1 MGQRLNIQIQRGE
14 TILANAYY
22 HWSAYTGSALA
33 LLEMIHEKWDELST
47 EENDVIRAVRLLEST
62 RAGLTQKELFNVDIL
77 GQGFVPGNVEVNRND
92 GLIAV
97 SPEGIAET
105 NDWAEGGAIID
116 LDDAMV
122 SFDVFYAYHDRKHIL
137 SDYEEDE
144 IADLP
149 ELDFQLDMSSFKLE
163 HAGHIASVL
172 DESGEFVFKTN
183 EGEYFSI
190 IA

>member
-22 HWSAYTGSALA
+22 HWSAYTGSALE
-33 LLEMIHEKWDELST
+33 LLKTIHEKWDELST
-47 EENDVIRAVRLLEST
+47 EENDVIRAVRLLEAT
-62 RAGLTQKELFNVDIL
+62 GAGLTQEELAHTSIL
-77 GQGFVPGNVEVNRND
+77 GEGFVPGNVLINRNN

-97 SPEGIAET
+97 SAEGIAET

-122 SFDVFYAYHDRKHIL
+122 SFDVFYAYDDREHIL

-163 HAGHIASVL
+163 HAGVIASAL
-172 DESGEFVFKTN
+172 DESGDFVFKTK
-183 EGEYFSI
+183 EEEYFSI

>member
-22 HWSAYTGSALA
+22 HWGAYTGSALER
-33 LLEMIHEKWDELST
+33 LKTIHKKWDELST
-47 EENDVIRAVRLLEST
+47 EANDVIRAVRLLEAT
-62 RAGLTQKELFNVDIL
+62 GAGLTQEELFNVDIL

-105 NDWAEGGAIID
+105 NDWAEGAAIID

-122 SFDVFYAYHDRKHIL
+122 SFDVFYAYDDRKHIL
-137 SDYEEDE
+137 SDCNEDE
-144 IADLP
+144 ITDLP
-149 ELDFQLDMSSFKLE
+149 ELDFQLDMSLFKLE
-163 HAGHIASVL
+163 HAGVIASAL
-172 DESGEFVFKTN
+172 DESGEFVFKTK
-183 EGEYFSI
+183 EDEYFWI

>member
-22 HWSAYTGSALA
+22 HWSAYTGSALE
-33 LLEMIHEKWDELST
+33 LLKTIHENWDKLSN
-47 EENDVIRAVRLLEST
+47 EENDIIRAVRLLEAT
-62 RAGLTQKELFNVDIL
+62 GAGLTQEELFNVDIL
-77 GQGFVPGNVEVNRND
+77 GQGFVPQNVEINRND

-122 SFDVFYAYHDRKHIL
+122 SFDVFYAYDDRKHIL

-163 HAGHIASVL
+163 HAGVIASAL
-172 DESGEFVFKTN
+172 DESGEFVFKTK
-183 EGEYFSI
+183 EEEYFSI

>member
-22 HWSAYTGSALA
+22 HWSAYTESSLE
-33 LLEMIHEKWDELST
+33 LLKMIHEKWEKLST
-47 EENDVIRAVRLLEST
+47 IENDVIRAVRLLEST
-62 RAGLTQKELFNVDIL
+62 GAGLTDKESAYSSIL
-77 GQGFVPGNVEVNRND
+77 GEGFLPWRIADNRNN

-122 SFDVFYAYHDRKHIL
+122 SFDVFYAYDDRKHIL
-137 SDYEEDE
+137 SEYEEDE

-163 HAGHIASVL
+163 HAGRIASTL
-172 DESGEFVFKTN
+172 DLSGQFVFKTK
-183 EGEYFSI
+183 EEKYFSI

>member
-22 HWSAYTGSALA
+22 HWSAYTGSALE
-33 LLEMIHEKWDELST
+33 LLKTIHEKWEELST
-47 EENDVIRAVRLLEST
+47 EENDVIRAVRLLET
-62 RAGLTQKELFNVDIL
+62 TGAGLTQEELLNVEIL
-77 GQGFVPGNVEVNRND
+77 GQGFIPGNVAVNRND

-105 NDWAEGGAIID
+105 NDWAGGGAIID

-122 SFDVFYAYHDRKHIL
+122 SFGVFYAYDDREHIL
-137 SDYEEDE
+137 SEYEEDE

-163 HAGHIASVL
+163 HAGRISSAL
-172 DESGEFVFKTN
+172 DESGQFVFKTS
-183 EGEYFSI
+183 EGDYFQI

>member
-22 HWSAYTGSALA
+22 HWSAYTESSLE
-33 LLEMIHEKWDELST
+33 LLKMIQEKWEKLST
-47 EENDVIRAVRLLEST
+47 TENDVIRAVRLLEAT
-62 RAGLTQKELFNVDIL
+62 GAGLTQEELFNVATL
-77 GQGFVPGNVEVNRND
+77 GQDFIPGNVEVNRNY

-122 SFDVFYAYHDRKHIL
+122 SFDVFYAYDDREHIL
-137 SDYEEDE
+137 SDYEEDD
-144 IADLP
+144 IAELP

-163 HAGHIASVL
+163 HAGVIASAL
-172 DESGEFVFKTN
+172 DESGEFVFKTK
-183 EGEYFSI
+183 EGQYFSI